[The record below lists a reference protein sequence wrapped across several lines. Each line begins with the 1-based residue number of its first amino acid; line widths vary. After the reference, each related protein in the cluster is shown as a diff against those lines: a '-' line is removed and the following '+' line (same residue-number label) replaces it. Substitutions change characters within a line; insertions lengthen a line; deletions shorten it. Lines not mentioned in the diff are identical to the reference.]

1 MNCVCVCVFV
11 LSLYNF
17 YGQHTIVDPLN
28 KKKKITEI
36 KPAVENISFF
46 CITNGVPSQ
55 KQQPANNKYNNNKPT
70 VLNLDNSEQG
80 VSQHKPK
87 NIKMYHIII

>member
-1 MNCVCVCVFV
+1 MNCVCLCVFR

-17 YGQHTIVDPLN
+17 YGQHTIVDPQ
-28 KKKKITEI
+28 KKNRKLKQKI

-55 KQQPANNKYNNNKPT
+55 KQQPTNNKCTRIK
-70 VLNLDNSEQG
+70 
-80 VSQHKPK
+80 KPK
-87 NIKMYHIII
+87 KLQY